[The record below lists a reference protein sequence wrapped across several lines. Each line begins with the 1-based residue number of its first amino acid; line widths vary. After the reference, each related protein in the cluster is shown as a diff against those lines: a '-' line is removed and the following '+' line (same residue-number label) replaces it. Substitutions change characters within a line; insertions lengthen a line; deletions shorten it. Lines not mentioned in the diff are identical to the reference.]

1 MVRVQNPTKI
11 KSFVCLIFSRQIF
24 AVKFYRF
31 GLWLRLIF
39 EHPEKSLL
47 RNGFIFLF
55 YSLAQRKCLHNNS
68 KSLMRCLHFKQ
79 VSIFSGRSVM
89 AACCLTLTITS
100 CVLLPGC
107 SKQTLLKKPY
117 FQRQIKYLDTVKIK
131 CIDEE
136 KRTT

>member
-11 KSFVCLIFSRQIF
+11 NSFVCLIFSRQIF
-24 AVKFYRF
+24 AVKFYRS

-107 SKQTLLKKPY
+107 SKQTLLKKPLLP
-117 FQRQIKYLDTVKIK
+117 KTDKIFGYCENK
-131 CIDEE
+131 VH
-136 KRTT
+136 